1 MEWIKKS
8 LLALVLLLVVAL
20 AWVVSSIYFG
30 STSVDVNPNASSYT
44 RQLSTSFN
52 QDELGLVTERTGKSF
67 TVSPSQFLNL
77 TESSN

>member
-8 LLALVLLLVVAL
+8 LLALVLLLIVAI
-20 AWVVSSIYFG
+20 AWVGSTIYF
-30 STSVDVNPNASSYT
+30 STNDVDVNPNASSYT
-44 RQLSTSFN
+44 KQLSTSFN
-52 QDELGLVTERTGKSF
+52 QDELTAVTERTTKSF

>member
-8 LLALVLLLVVAL
+8 VLALVLLLIVAVV
-20 AWVVSSIYFG
+20 WVGSTIYF
-30 STSVDVNPNASSYT
+30 STNTVDVNPNASSYT
-44 RQLSTSFN
+44 KQLSTSFN
-52 QDELGLVTERTGKSF
+52 QEELDAVTERTSGSF

>member
-8 LLALVLLLVVAL
+8 LIALVLLLIVAVV
-20 AWVVSSIYFG
+20 WVGSTIYF
-30 STSVDVNPNASSYT
+30 SSNDVDVNPNASSYT
-44 RQLSTSFN
+44 KQLSTSFN
-52 QDELGLVTERTGKSF
+52 EDELNSVTDRTARSF

>member
-8 LLALVLLLVVAL
+8 LIALILLLIVAVV
-20 AWVVSSIYFG
+20 WVGSTIYF
-30 STSVDVNPNASSYT
+30 STNDVDVNPNASSYT
-44 RQLSTSFN
+44 KQLSTSF
-52 QDELGLVTERTGKSF
+52 DEEELNLVTERTSKSF

>member
-8 LLALVLLLVVAL
+8 LLALILLLVVVL
-20 AWVVSSIYFG
+20 AWVVSSIYF
-30 STSVDVNPNASSYT
+30 SATYVDINPNASSYT
-44 RQLSTSFN
+44 KQLSTSFN
-52 QDELGLVTERTGKSF
+52 QDELKLVTERTEKSF

>member
-8 LLALVLLLVVAL
+8 LIALVLLLVVAIV
-20 AWVVSSIYFG
+20 WVG
-30 STSVDVNPNASSYT
+30 STVYFSTNNVDVNPNASSYT
-44 RQLSTSFN
+44 KQLSTSFD
-52 QDELGLVTERTGKSF
+52 QEELDLVTDRASKSF

>member
-8 LLALVLLLVVAL
+8 LMALILLLIVAVV
-20 AWVVSSIYFG
+20 WVGSTIYF
-30 STSVDVNPNASSYT
+30 STNDVDVNPNASSYT
-44 RQLSTSFN
+44 KQLSTSFD
-52 QDELGLVTERTGKSF
+52 QEELDLVTDRTSKSF

>member
-8 LLALVLLLVVAL
+8 LLALGLLLVVAL
-20 AWVVSSIYFG
+20 AWVVSSIYFS
-30 STSVDVNPNASSYT
+30 STNVDVNPNASSYT

>member
-8 LLALVLLLVVAL
+8 LIALVLLLIVAVV
-20 AWVVSSIYFG
+20 WVGSTIYF
-30 STSVDVNPNASSYT
+30 STNNVDVNPNASSYT
-44 RQLSTSFN
+44 KQLSPSF
-52 QDELGLVTERTGKSF
+52 DEEELDLVTERTSKSF

>member
-20 AWVVSSIYFG
+20 AWVVSSIYFN
-30 STSVDVNPNASSYT
+30 STNVDINPNASSYT
-44 RQLSTSFN
+44 KQLSTSFN
-52 QDELGLVTERTGKSF
+52 QDELGLVTERTEKSF

>member
-8 LLALVLLLVVAL
+8 LIALVLLLVVAVV
-20 AWVVSSIYFG
+20 WVGSTIYF
-30 STSVDVNPNASSYT
+30 STNDVDVNPNASSYT
-44 RQLSTSFN
+44 KQLSPSF
-52 QDELGLVTERTGKSF
+52 DEEELNLVTERTSKSF